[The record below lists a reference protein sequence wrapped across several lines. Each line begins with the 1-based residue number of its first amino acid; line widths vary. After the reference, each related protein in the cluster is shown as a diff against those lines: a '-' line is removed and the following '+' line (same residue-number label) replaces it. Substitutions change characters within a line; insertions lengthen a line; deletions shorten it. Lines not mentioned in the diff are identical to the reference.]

1 MAIRKSI
8 WSGTSRLSK
17 LVKEEVSKQINART
31 IAIAEIAMQELTS
44 NPPIGTP
51 VDTGH
56 ASNNWLMAID
66 RRRRKIYG
74 EPHKKLQPK
83 LSLREIGFSEI
94 RKFDILKGHKGI
106 HLVNNVKYINR
117 LNDGWSLQSPANFV
131 EKALAFART
140 EAERRT
146 R

>member
-1 MAIRKSI
+1 MR
-8 WSGTSRLSK
+8 K
-17 LVKEEVSKQINART
+17 LVKQEVSKRINART
-31 IAIAEIAMQELTS
+31 IAIAEIAMNTLTA
-44 NPPIGTP
+44 NPPEGTP
-51 VDTGH
+51 IDTGH

-74 EPHKKLQPK
+74 EPHKVPQPK
-83 LSLREIGFSEI
+83 MSLRDIGFSEI

-117 LNDGWSLQSPANFV
+117 LNSGWSLQSPSNFV
-131 EKALAFART
+131 ERALAFAKI

-146 R
+146 P